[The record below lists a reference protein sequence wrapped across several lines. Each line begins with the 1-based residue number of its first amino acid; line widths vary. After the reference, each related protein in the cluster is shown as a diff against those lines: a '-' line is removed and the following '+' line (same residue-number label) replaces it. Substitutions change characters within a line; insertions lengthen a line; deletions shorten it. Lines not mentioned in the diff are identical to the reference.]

1 MSIWGRVPMFTMHR
15 APAKIDLAH
24 CADPWSNVHCH
35 RGDDRIRRQSLGVGL
50 RQQVAAGRLGP
61 RDVAAPISRI
71 ARGDITADEGDRL
84 LKWREWQIARQIAR
98 DSCHL
103 VPPLERKDESPA
115 PYYGPYVRYP
125 AGDYWSTPPWVYWGP
140 TICTSGFGRHFGMRI
155 CF

>member
-15 APAKIDLAH
+15 APAKLDLAH
-24 CADPWSNVHCH
+24 CADPSSNVHCH
-35 RGDDRIRRQSLGVGL
+35 RGDDRIRWQCRGVGL

-71 ARGDITADEGDRL
+71 ARGEIAADEGDRL
-84 LKWREWQIARQIAR
+84 PKWRAWQIATQIAG
-98 DSCHL
+98 L
-103 VPPLERKDESPA
+103 VPSRSAAQEENESPA
-115 PYYGPYVRYP
+115 PYYGPRVRYP
-125 AGDYWSTPPWVYWGP
+125 AGDCWSTPPQVYWGP